1 MVNTHTGPRD
11 SHTPP
16 PTTTT
21 TNNNNNNDDD
31 AENEHHDLSTEI
43 ETEEIFASHGECS
56 ECILCDAPSSSS
68 IKSSM
73 QNIIENQSNKNEI
86 KRKTDRELAGIPP
99 IEPMACLRYA
109 MVAELFD
116 HLWFQLVPSI
126 VPFLRTVHDQL
137 INFES
142 IRLEVL
148 EKERK
153 DRATGGMDDTATMLR
168 IQSARHYSSA
178 KKEKQD
184 KNALRL
190 SLAMTITSLN
200 PHSISSNTALSARGV
215 GNGSTLKFQN

>member
-1 MVNTHTGPRD
+1 
-11 SHTPP
+11 
-16 PTTTT
+16 
-21 TNNNNNNDDD
+21 
-31 AENEHHDLSTEI
+31 
-43 ETEEIFASHGECS
+43 
-56 ECILCDAPSSSS
+56 
-68 IKSSM
+68 M

-116 HLWFQLVPSI
+116 HLWFQLVPLI

-137 INFES
+137 IHFES

-153 DRATGGMDDTATMLR
+153 ERATGGMDDTATMLR